1 MNLNQLRIF
10 YESAKCLNFSRAAE
24 HLYISQPAVSSQ
36 IKQMELF
43 LKTKLFNKTGR
54 KLYLTETGKVLLS
67 YAQKI
72 FDLEREAER
81 ALNSTNNLQKETF
94 HVGTTRTYARYLM
107 PSYIRKFHALYP
119 GVSVSLTE
127 GSSREMIKSLFQ
139 GKNELAIVATTD
151 YPKILKSVVFREEE
165 LVLVA
170 STDNSLCKKS
180 PITVEELSKI
190 PLIMRE
196 EGSGTRKIVADM
208 FKKRGFSPAI
218 LYEASN
224 LECIKELLIMGEGVS
239 FAARAVVEKELTQ
252 GLLQEIKIDGV
263 VLTMGVRIVYLSDK
277 KLSRV
282 ALAFLDILCG
292 KEVSH
297 QQQKIH

>member
-1 MNLNQLRIF
+1 MRRGQMNLNQLRIF

-239 FAARAVVEKELTQ
+239 LAARAVVEKE
-252 GLLQEIKIDGV
+252 
-263 VLTMGVRIVYLSDK
+263 
-277 KLSRV
+277 
-282 ALAFLDILCG
+282 
-292 KEVSH
+292 
-297 QQQKIH
+297 